1 MRRPEGRGGEAVEDP
16 AVDLL
21 LVGAVLVVQAEL
33 GDGPGPQDGGEPLRE
48 GDVLQLGSD
57 QPPGLL
63 VHQLVQRPGVT
74 HLNCYKYLDSE
85 NSRYTFILLFGIWK
99 TISPFSPWS

>member
-1 MRRPEGRGGEAVEDP
+1 MCRPEGRSGEAVEDP

-48 GDVLQLGSD
+48 GDVLQLGRD
-57 QPPGLL
+57 QLPGLL

-74 HLNCYKYLDSE
+74 YLNC
-85 NSRYTFILLFGIWK
+85 
-99 TISPFSPWS
+99 